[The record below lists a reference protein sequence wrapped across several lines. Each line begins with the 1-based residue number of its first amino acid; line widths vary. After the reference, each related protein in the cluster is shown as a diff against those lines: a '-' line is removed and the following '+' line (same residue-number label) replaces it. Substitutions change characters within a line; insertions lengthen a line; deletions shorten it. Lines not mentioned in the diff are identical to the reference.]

1 MRKQD
6 PPNPGPAFKNFEPIR
21 ESIPM
26 ARETSVTSASVTSHI
41 EAIVLM
47 EEIRW
52 ARKALD
58 TSFES
63 SLLQRLVVIKR
74 SFETQ

>member
-1 MRKQD
+1 
-6 PPNPGPAFKNFEPIR
+6 
-21 ESIPM
+21 M
-26 ARETSVTSASVTSHI
+26 ARETSVTSAPVTSHI

-74 SFETQ
+74 SFGTQ